1 MKGDMF
7 GPDESLEPEV
17 VEVAQEPIEALAEQ
31 PVEAPVAEIP
41 PGTVTIPAPK
51 AEPVMVPLAA
61 LHEVRD
67 EVKRLKAEAEERNRQ
82 QQVQQPEPIDPW
94 SDLDGA
100 LSQRDQQMQQML
112 YQQKLQMSRRF
123 AEMQHGKEEVEAAVQ
138 WAYSLCESDKAFNQQ
153 VLTSDDP
160 VGFALQQYQRDQIA
174 STVTMDDFKAFQA
187 WKQAQGNP
195 QPQAAQILALDVPS
209 PVQPPPR
216 SLVSAQSAG
225 APTPPKSD
233 PVEEKLAKMF

>member
-1 MKGDMF
+1 MEGDMF
-7 GPDESLEPEV
+7 GPDESLAPEV
-17 VEVAQEPIEALAEQ
+17 VEVAQEPIEAPAEQ

-51 AEPVMVPLAA
+51 ADPGFVPIGAVLD
-61 LHEVRD
+61 ERD
-67 EVKRLKAEAEERNRQ
+67 KRKKLESELEQLRQ
-82 QQVQQPEPIDPW
+82 KQPSPQPEPIDPW
-94 SDLDGA
+94 TDLDGA
-100 LSQRDQQMQQML
+100 LSQRDQQYQAML
-112 YQQKLQMSRRF
+112 YQQKMQMSQRF
-123 AEMQHGKEEVEAAVQ
+123 AEIQHGKEAVDAALA
-138 WAYSLCESDKAFNQQ
+138 WGRAKCDADPIFNQQ

-187 WKQAQGNP
+187 WKQAQSNP
-195 QPQAAQILALDVPS
+195 QPQAAPIPALDVPS